1 MDYEQFKSQILSL
14 TKIDL
19 NAYKERQMK
28 RRIDALISKHKYPG
42 YQEYVSAIRTD
53 GELFEEFVNY
63 LTINVSEFW
72 RNPEQW
78 DVLEK
83 KILPDLMK

>member
-28 RRIDALISKHKYPG
+28 RRIDALIAKNKYPS
-42 YQEYVSAIRTD
+42 YREYVEDRKS
-53 GELFEEFVNY
+53 V
-63 LTINVSEFW
+63 V
-72 RNPEQW
+72 
-78 DVLEK
+78 
-83 KILPDLMK
+83 